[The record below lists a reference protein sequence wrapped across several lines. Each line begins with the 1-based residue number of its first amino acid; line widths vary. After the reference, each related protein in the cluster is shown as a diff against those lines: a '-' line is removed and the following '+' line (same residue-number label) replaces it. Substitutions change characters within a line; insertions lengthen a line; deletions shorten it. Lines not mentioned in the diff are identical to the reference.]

1 MINKKEEKED
11 KKEYINEDGKIDIEV
26 VYIDEELENEL
37 TELMQQFGEDEED
50 VFKDMQK
57 SKLVK
62 TVITMTWL
70 KYKKTILFT
79 IFIFIVLLFLFG
91 LEII

>member
-11 KKEYINEDGKIDIEV
+11 KKEYINEDGKIDIFHPD
-26 VYIDEELENEL
+26 IDEELENEL

>member
-11 KKEYINEDGKIDIEV
+11 KKEYINEDGKIYID
-26 VYIDEELENEL
+26 IDEELENEL

-70 KYKKTILFT
+70 KYKKTILF
-79 IFIFIVLLFLFG
+79 IIFIVLLFLFG